1 MTTVD
6 AAPPD
11 IRLPVTGG
19 VYFFCPGFVNY
30 MTNATDIDE
39 AKRILR
45 REANA
50 RRRELATPDDAG
62 RLLVDNL
69 LGAGAVPDGATISGF
84 WPIGGEIDLVPL
96 LRALAARG
104 HEIAL
109 PVVIGRDRP
118 LLFRAWRDGDE
129 MSEGLWG
136 IREPLESAPE
146 VTPQVLLVPLLAFDR
161 AGYRL
166 GYGGGFYDRSLEGL
180 RSRGPVTAIGAA
192 WAGQEVPAVPHDAH
206 DQPLDWMLTERECFR
221 IAGDRP

>member
-19 VYFFCPGFVNY
+19 VYFFCPGFVNS
-30 MTNATDIDE
+30 MTSATDIDE
-39 AKRILR
+39 AKRTLR
-45 REANA
+45 REATA

-109 PVVIGRDRP
+109 PVVAGRGRP

-129 MSEGLWG
+129 MSEGPWG

-146 VTPQVLLVPLLAFDR
+146 VAPQVLLVPLLAFDR

-180 RSRGPVTAIGAA
+180 RSRGPVTAVGVA